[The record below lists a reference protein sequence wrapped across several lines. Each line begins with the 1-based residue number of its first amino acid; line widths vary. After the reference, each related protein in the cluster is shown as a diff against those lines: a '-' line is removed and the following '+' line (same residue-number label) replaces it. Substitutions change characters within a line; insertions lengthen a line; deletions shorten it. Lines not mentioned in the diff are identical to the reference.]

1 MSLTLSHQAV
11 SREAL
16 RNTRVSRKLQF
27 WLTHLQNLESR
38 WNKQLPIELL
48 ESSISQ
54 RTPMSAGRMA
64 GAAASVLDAT
74 FLQASLTSLRDARK
88 GAALGALK
96 ELESS
101 ARAQGSSSSQL
112 PQVITLKTGSAAAD
126 ILTSD
131 LLLCTDITG
140 CRIQELSKDGTLTL
154 PEEPSEALLALV
166 QLSEG
171 LPLHCARVGQHHP
184 HVLLLSR

>member
-1 MSLTLSHQAV
+1 
-11 SREAL
+11 
-16 RNTRVSRKLQF
+16 
-27 WLTHLQNLESR
+27 
-38 WNKQLPIELL
+38 
-48 ESSISQ
+48 
-54 RTPMSAGRMA
+54 MA

-88 GAALGALK
+88 GAALGTLK
-96 ELESS
+96 ELDSS

-140 CRIQELSKDGTLTL
+140 CRVQELSKDGTLTL

-166 QLSEG
+166 QLFEG
-171 LPLHCARVGQHHP
+171 KACLCTVLGSIIRMCSYCPAEAVLNSTLPRGRKNERQISRVTELPSHQYFC
-184 HVLLLSR
+184 SSTMDS